1 MSRVRGVSR
10 EKAMSVG
17 ITGRARLIAQDES
30 YAVYSYSGR
39 NINMTGIEEKYDEL
53 SDGKFRIKKSSLEEP
68 EIHRK
73 YSKYHR
79 KTVTKIITHCCDTQ
93 KKISDGDI
101 VIEKPCKYECCRYGE
116 ENYIAH
122 RLLIH
127 ICTEYQSSGK
137 LPERTGFVQ

>member
-53 SDGKFRIKKSSLEEP
+53 SDGKFRIKKSSKKP
-68 EIHRK
+68 FM
-73 YSKYHR
+73 
-79 KTVTKIITHCCDTQ
+79 IT
-93 KKISDGDI
+93 I
-101 VIEKPCKYECCRYGE
+101 
-116 ENYIAH
+116 
-122 RLLIH
+122 
-127 ICTEYQSSGK
+127 
-137 LPERTGFVQ
+137 F

>member
-1 MSRVRGVSR
+1 
-10 EKAMSVG
+10 MSVG
-17 ITGRARLIAQDES
+17 ITGHAWLIAQDES
-30 YAVYSYSGR
+30 YAVYSYGGR
-39 NINMTGIEEKYDEL
+39 NINVTGIEEKDDES

-79 KTVTKIITHCCDTQ
+79 KTVTKIITHCCDIQ

-101 VIEKPCKYECCRYGE
+101 VIEKPCKYECGRYGE

-122 RLLIH
+122 ILLRRIF
-127 ICTEYQSSGK
+127 TEYQSSGN
-137 LPERTGFVQ
+137 LPERTGFVL